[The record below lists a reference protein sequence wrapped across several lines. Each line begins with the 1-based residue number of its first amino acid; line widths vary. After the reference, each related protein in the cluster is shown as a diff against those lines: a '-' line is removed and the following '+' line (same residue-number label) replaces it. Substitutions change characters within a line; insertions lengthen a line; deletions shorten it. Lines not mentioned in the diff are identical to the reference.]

1 MVAARVFAAPSL
13 VWRALCNHEYR
24 LLFLRRKAAPKGFLR
39 SSPIPAGSAGNPR
52 AKISTSP
59 APDRSH
65 CECILE
71 IQRET
76 CLAQTRI
83 IRRLATHARLP
94 AKPASEHRWEC
105 ARSATASG

>member
-1 MVAARVFAAPSL
+1 MAAARVFAVSIL
-13 VWRALCNHEYR
+13 VWRALCNYEYR
-24 LLFLRRKAAPKGFLR
+24 LLSLRRKAAPKGFLR
-39 SSPIPAGSAGNPR
+39 SSPIPARSADNPR

-65 CECILE
+65 CDCILE

-83 IRRLATHARLP
+83 ILRLATHARLP

-105 ARSATASG
+105 AHSATATG